1 MSSAAALGGQWGKY
15 GIISESE
22 YVEHFTLDEHDLP
35 NFPP

>member
-1 MSSAAALGGQWGKY
+1 MASAAVLGGQWGKF

-22 YVEHFTLDEHDLP
+22 YVEYFTLDEYDVS